1 MHILSRPK
9 MPISKGKMTAKK
21 MAIPKKTFS
30 VICAKSCESSSSP
43 IFDRFCSKLMCLEER
58 NKTKRV
64 ARVLRGRT
72 KSIHAVQHPVLF
84 AHQNF
89 KKFLANGQRQ
99 RVVRFWVI
107 ICIRSHA
114 QHMKSMWTLNQLM
127 IELHHHMSRHL
138 QTSCKFLFR

>member
-1 MHILSRPK
+1 MGGYYYIVLDNQLIFPYHKINDRKLHNLSRPK

-99 RVVRFWVI
+99 RVIRFG
-107 ICIRSHA
+107 
-114 QHMKSMWTLNQLM
+114 L
-127 IELHHHMSRHL
+127 
-138 QTSCKFLFR
+138 

>member
-1 MHILSRPK
+1 

-64 ARVLRGRT
+64 AGVLRGRT
-72 KSIHAVQHPVLF
+72 KLNHAECSIQFSLHTRISRNFWQMGRDKELYDLGYNLF
-84 AHQNF
+84 
-89 KKFLANGQRQ
+89 
-99 RVVRFWVI
+99 
-107 ICIRSHA
+107 
-114 QHMKSMWTLNQLM
+114 
-127 IELHHHMSRHL
+127 
-138 QTSCKFLFR
+138 